1 MRLVVERFKVNL
13 LGVSMGGMIGL
24 ADFVRFYKKKGDCVA
39 VSVVFSGESFIMK
52 DATVYYACPD
62 GSGTELCSLD
72 KPTVADKLLV
82 FRDDTLNEEGQVAR
96 LAHAEV
102 ARVYGKKY
110 VVKEHPDERDV
121 AECRV
126 IV

>member
-39 VSVVFSGESFIMK
+39 
-52 DATVYYACPD
+52 
-62 GSGTELCSLD
+62 ELCSLD

-110 VVKEHPDERDV
+110 VVKEHPDEWDV

>member
-1 MRLVVERFKVNL
+1 MKLVVETYKVSL
-13 LGVSMGGMIGL
+13 LGIATSGAVSI
-24 ADFVRFYKKKGDCVA
+24 ADFVRFYKKKDNCVA
-39 VSVVFSGESFIMK
+39 VAVIFSGPSFVLK

-96 LAHAEV
+96 LALAEI
-102 ARVYGKKY
+102 ARIYGKKY
-110 VVKEHPDERDV
+110 VIKERPDEADV
-121 AECRV
+121 AGCKV